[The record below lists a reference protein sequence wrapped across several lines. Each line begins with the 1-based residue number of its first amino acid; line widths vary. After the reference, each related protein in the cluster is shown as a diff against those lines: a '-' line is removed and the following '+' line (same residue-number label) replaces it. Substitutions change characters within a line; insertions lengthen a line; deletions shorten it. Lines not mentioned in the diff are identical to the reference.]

1 MVDPLAELSAF
12 EQDEETP
19 EEKVYNDMKIY
30 ATDYL
35 HQLHQK
41 AITAP
46 TDSDSD
52 SDTTVSVGPS
62 KKGQLERRA
71 AVTTLQFISGL
82 ARASLENPSLLTI
95 PTTTDTTDSPTDPIA
110 TVPTVSTVPTT
121 KASTTKTSTK
131 SLTVIPA
138 DPITADPSG
147 TDPDCIVSLPS
158 SDSSDNLFLGTRR
171 RSSTSS
177 SGQVLLLLL

>member
-1 MVDPLAELSAF
+1 MADPLAELSAF

-62 KKGQLERRA
+62 NSSHQDRYYYYYYSSL
-71 AVTTLQFISGL
+71 AV
-82 ARASLENPSLLTI
+82 
-95 PTTTDTTDSPTDPIA
+95 
-110 TVPTVSTVPTT
+110 
-121 KASTTKTSTK
+121 
-131 SLTVIPA
+131 LTVIAPF
-138 DPITADPSG
+138 
-147 TDPDCIVSLPS
+147 SL
-158 SDSSDNLFLGTRR
+158 
-171 RSSTSS
+171 
-177 SGQVLLLLL
+177 